1 MPNSPIQAHLDQMRA
16 AGLILPE
23 GPAWDTFLEAAG
35 TAFAGATELD
45 QLRDEG
51 EQSRKA
57 LNTITTRLVALMDSV
72 QAGFLVETPDRQI
85 ALANQALCRLFH
97 VEASP
102 WSLINMDAVAF
113 VAECGRRMRDPSL
126 LTAVVQQGTLPQGR
140 VTVPEIP
147 MRDGRILS
155 LELAPIN
162 LGEESQGI
170 LWMFEDITQRKWDE
184 RRLES
189 TARELAE
196 ARDRAVELANLKS
209 DFLANMSHE
218 IRTPMNG
225 IIGMAGLLMDAPLQ
239 GEHRENLETI
249 RSCGE
254 SLMALLND
262 ILDFSKIEAG
272 KLDMESIDF
281 DLLEVLD
288 DLLSILG
295 VKAFA
300 KEVELVYQ
308 VAPSVPRAVKGDPVR
323 LRQVLSN
330 LVDNGLKFT
339 AQGHVE
345 LRVNVLAEDGDDV
358 LLKFEIEDTGPGMKA
373 EAIPRLFQ
381 SFSQEDTSTTRNF
394 GGTGLG
400 LAICKR
406 LCGLMGGTI
415 GVESQLGR
423 GSTFWVT
430 MRLTKL
436 NTQKALPDPALV
448 PAIFLAGLPPNL
460 YRTLRVQLAD
470 WGYQVHHMARQPES
484 LELLRGLPRALVL
497 GVLDEGEMSK
507 AFFKGLREDP
517 ALALTV
523 RTLPLA
529 SRYSASEQKAAR
541 HAGFTETLTVP
552 IRSSQ
557 ILKVLEMTPRHL
569 EAAATRKGPPEVVE
583 AEKPRLLL
591 AEDNPVNQRLA
602 LAVLRKQGYTQVDA
616 VSNGLEALNAA
627 MAHSY
632 GLILMDCQMPVMEGY
647 EATRKI
653 RERQVGRLRTPII
666 ALTAHAM
673 VGDREK
679 CLDCGMDDYI
689 TKPLRPEAL
698 QAILKKWLEPE
709 TEDAL

>member
-1 MPNSPIQAHLDQMRA
+1 MRHSVTHEHLQRMRQ
-16 AGLILPE
+16 AGLTLPE
-23 GPAWDTFLEAAG
+23 GPLWEAFLDETDQALGKGEEVELLLEEG
-35 TAFAGATELD
+35 TQTK
-45 QLRDEG
+45 
-51 EQSRKA
+51 KA
-57 LNTITTRLVALMDSV
+57 LNTITSRLVALMDSV
-72 QAGFLVETPDRQI
+72 QAGILVETPDRQI
-85 ALANQALCRLFH
+85 ALANQALCKLFK

-102 WSLINMDAVAF
+102 WSLINRDALGF
-113 VAECGRRMRDPSL
+113 LEECGRRMRDPSL
-126 LTAVVQQGTLPQGR
+126 LLSTGAGAQARGR
-140 VTVPEIP
+140 MTVPEIA

-155 LELAPIN
+155 LELAPIQ
-162 LGEESQGI
+162 LGEESLGV

-184 RRLES
+184 HRLES
-189 TARELAE
+189 TARELAD
-196 ARDRAVELANLKS
+196 ARDKAVELAGMKS

-225 IIGMAGLLMDAPLQ
+225 IIGMAGLLMDAPLT

-281 DLLEVLD
+281 DLLEVMD

-295 VKAFA
+295 VKAFS
-300 KEVELVYQ
+300 KEIELVYQ

-323 LRQVLSN
+323 LRQILSN

-339 AQGHVE
+339 SQGYVE
-345 LRVNVLAEDGDDV
+345 VRVNVLEEAGEEV
-358 LLKFEIEDTGPGMKA
+358 LLRFEIEDTGPGMKP
-373 EAIPRLFQ
+373 EALPRLFH

-415 GVESQLGR
+415 GVDSKLGR
-423 GSTFWVT
+423 GSVFWFT
-430 MRLTKL
+430 LRLTRLKE
-436 NTQKALPDPALV
+436 QKALPDPAIV
-448 PAIFLAGLPPNL
+448 PSIFLAGLPPNL
-460 YRTLRVQLAD
+460 YRTLRVQLSD
-470 WGYQVHHMARQPES
+470 WGFKVHHLARRPES
-484 LELLRGLPRALVL
+484 LDMLRSLPRVLVL

-517 ALALTV
+517 VLSLSV

-552 IRSSQ
+552 IRTGQ
-557 ILKVLEMTPRHL
+557 LLKVLEMTPRHL
-569 EAAATRKGPPEVVE
+569 EAAATRKGPAPVVE
-583 AEKPRLLL
+583 AESPRLLL
-591 AEDNPVNQRLA
+591 AEDNLVNQRLA
-602 LAVLRKQGYTQVDA
+602 LAVLKKQGYTHVD
-616 VSNGLEALNAA
+616 VVGNGLEAFNSA

-653 RERQVGRLRTPII
+653 RERQVGRQRTPII

-679 CLDCGMDDYI
+679 CLDCGMDDYL

-698 QAILKKWLEPE
+698 QAILKKWLEGE
-709 TEDAL
+709 

>member
-1 MPNSPIQAHLDQMRA
+1 MQA
-16 AGLILPE
+16 AGLSLPE
-23 GPAWDTFLEAAG
+23 GPAWEGFLAAAD
-35 TAFAGATELD
+35 TAFAQAEEAA
-45 QLRDEG
+45 QLRQDD

-57 LNTITTRLVALMDSV
+57 LNTITSRLVALMDSV

-85 ALANQALCRLFH
+85 ALANQALCKLFQ
-97 VEASP
+97 VEGSP
-102 WSLINMDAVAF
+102 WSLINTDAVGFMAQ
-113 VAECGRRMRDPSL
+113 CGRRMRDPGL
-126 LTAVVQQGTLPQGR
+126 VAALIGHERPAGR
-140 VTVPEIP
+140 MAIPEIP
-147 MRDGRILS
+147 MRDGRILA
-155 LELAPIN
+155 LEVAPVN
-162 LGEESQGI
+162 LGEESMGM

-196 ARDRAVELANLKS
+196 ARDRAVELANMKS

-272 KLDMESIDF
+272 KLDMECIDF

-300 KEVELVYQ
+300 KEVELVHQ

-323 LRQVLSN
+323 LRQVVSN

-339 AQGHVE
+339 SKGYVE
-345 LRVNVLAEDGDDV
+345 LRANVVAEGGDEV
-358 LLKFEIEDTGPGMKA
+358 LVKFEIEDTGAGMSP
-373 EAIPRLFQ
+373 EAIPRLFH
-381 SFSQEDTSTTRNF
+381 SFTQEDTSTTRNY

-406 LCGLMGGTI
+406 LAGLMGGTI
-415 GVESQLGR
+415 GVESKVGQ

-430 MRLTKL
+430 IRLIRRSAEKG
-436 NTQKALPDPALV
+436 LPDPAKA
-448 PAIFLAGLPPNL
+448 PPIFLAGLPPNL
-460 YRTLRVQLAD
+460 YRTLRVQLTD
-470 WGYQVHHMARQPES
+470 WGFQVLHITRGPEG
-484 LELLRGLPRALVL
+484 LETLRALPQALVL

-507 AFFKGLREDP
+507 AFFKALLQDP
-517 ALALTV
+517 ALASKV

-541 HAGFTETLTVP
+541 HAGFTETLSVP

-557 ILKVLEMTPRHL
+557 LIKALERTPKHL
-569 EAAATRKGPPEVVE
+569 EAVAARRIPEE
-583 AEKPRLLL
+583 GERETPRLLL

-602 LAVLRKQGYTQVDA
+602 LAVLRKQGYTHVDA
-616 VSNGLEALNAA
+616 VANGLEALNAA

-653 RERQVGRLRTPII
+653 RERQVGRARTPII

-679 CLDCGMDDYI
+679 CLDAGMDDYL

-698 QAILKKWLEPE
+698 QAVLSKWLQAEG
-709 TEDAL
+709 